1 MLLIRLA
8 LFIRVGFGNLSKM
21 IHMLSNYTLVE
32 RHTKRLRDVNFQ
44 PHALILSH
52 GHADPVTLAT
62 FDFIG
67 FSRLLVKFN
76 TPSSELLTQLVSVVL
91 LIIRKN
97 LFWRF
102 TAVVED

>member
-1 MLLIRLA
+1 
-8 LFIRVGFGNLSKM
+8 M
-21 IHMLSNYTLVE
+21 IHVLSNYKLVE
-32 RHTKRLRDVNFQ
+32 RHTERLRDVNFQ
-44 PHALILSH
+44 PHAFILSH
-52 GHADPVTLAT
+52 GHADSITLAT

-76 TPSSELLTQLVSVVL
+76 TPSPQLFTQLVSVVL

-102 TAVVED
+102 AAVVED